1 MKALVICGPTGSGK
15 SRLAV
20 NLAKKLNGVVI
31 NADSIQIYRE
41 IKILSGRPDFDDYR
55 EAPHRL
61 YGIMSVYNTCSV
73 GVWREMALATIKECE
88 YAGKL
93 PIICGGTGLYIKFLL
108 DELSAIPKIPNSI
121 KLEARLELERI
132 GNEDFRD
139 LLAKSDPVS
148 AAKIKTGDTNRLLRA
163 WEVFKTTAKPLS
175 YWHERHKKQNTQH
188 KFFKVLLMPNREVLY
203 SDCDKRF
210 LNFVNQGAVDEAR
223 QINIT
228 SPSSELPALKTLGLS
243 ELIKCAKGELEL
255 SDAVEQAQ
263 RATRRYA
270 KRQITWF
277 RHQLDEDFLIESL
290 DDKETVF
297 DCLDKIANFLK
308 KDLSKV
314 TYAKISK

>member
-1 MKALVICGPTGSGK
+1 MPAQ
-15 SRLAV
+15 R
-20 NLAKKLNGVVI
+20 N
-31 NADSIQIYRE
+31 
-41 IKILSGRPDFDDYR
+41 
-55 EAPHRL
+55 
-61 YGIMSVYNTCSV
+61 
-73 GVWREMALATIKECE
+73 
-88 YAGKL
+88 
-93 PIICGGTGLYIKFLL
+93 
-108 DELSAIPKIPNSI
+108 
-121 KLEARLELERI
+121 
-132 GNEDFRD
+132 
-139 LLAKSDPVS
+139 
-148 AAKIKTGDTNRLLRA
+148 
-163 WEVFKTTAKPLS
+163 
-175 YWHERHKKQNTQH
+175 KKQNTAH

-243 ELIKCAKGELEL
+243 ELIKCANGELQL

-308 KDLSKV
+308 KDLKENK
-314 TYAKISK
+314 Y